1 MTHIHKMTNS
11 QKMGTAER
19 KEREKEQRRETIIE
33 AAEAVM
39 EERGLDQFTM
49 DEVAEKAEV
58 SKGALYLHFKNK
70 TALILSVCLKGSSLL
85 NSKMS
90 KILTQDCTG
99 LDMIRLIGE
108 TYLHFVSEHR
118 VYFNAFIHYENIQ
131 DKDFLDNSLYANQCE
146 DSTRQAMTYVTRALQ
161 IGMQDGSINSSYNPK
176 ELAVMIW
183 ASSRGIVQ
191 LAHFQGVGHHF
202 KVIEELEINIESVF
216 QNFIKL
222 LGAGMAAR

>member
-1 MTHIHKMTNS
+1 MTDIQKMTGS

-19 KEREKEQRRETIIE
+19 KEREKEQRREAIIE

-39 EERGLDQFTM
+39 EENGLDQFTM

-70 TALILSVCLKGSSLL
+70 SALILAVCLKGSSLL

-90 KILTQDCTG
+90 KILTKDCSG
-99 LDMIRLIGE
+99 LEMIRMIGE
-108 TYLHFVSEHR
+108 SYLQFVSEHR
-118 VYFNAFIHYENIQ
+118 VYFNAFIHYENVQ
-131 DKDFLDNSLYANQCE
+131 DREFLSNSSYAKQCE
-146 DSTRQAMTYVTRALQ
+146 ESTREAMAFVTRALQ

-176 ELAVMIW
+176 ELAIMIW

-202 KVIEELEINIESVF
+202 KMIEEMEINIESVF
-216 QNFIKL
+216 ANFIKL